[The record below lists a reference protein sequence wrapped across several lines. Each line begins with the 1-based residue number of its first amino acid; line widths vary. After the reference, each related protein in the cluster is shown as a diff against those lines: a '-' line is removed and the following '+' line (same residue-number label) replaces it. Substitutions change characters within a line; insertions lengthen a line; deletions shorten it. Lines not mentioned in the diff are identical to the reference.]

1 MCLSRGSTL
10 HERWIGYV
18 RTDAPSGQYCSQAR
32 MLPAPS
38 WAGAGDHAAGRH
50 QHAGTED
57 GGDSQ
62 GEAQPPQPNRRVI
75 RTSCDQFIEKG
86 AKGEP
91 EGSGLYVEIAAHRQ
105 LSEAHI
111 DPVDVSQEVAQN
123 GERQQAHINLA
134 HGRFSIAPSNPFF
147 SFVGP
152 PWRPT
157 GGRRRR
163 CGRLVDCCKRRSPDI
178 GSPPSHQTTR
188 E

>member
-1 MCLSRGSTL
+1 MNDGSGTCGPTP
-10 HERWIGYV
+10 HRVSIV
-18 RTDAPSGQYCSQAR
+18 AR
-32 MLPAPS
+32 RVCCPLRLGPAP
-38 WAGAGDHAAGRH
+38 A
-50 QHAGTED
+50 TM
-57 GGDSQ
+57 
-62 GEAQPPQPNRRVI
+62 PQADTNMPAPRMAEIARARLNPRNLSRRVI

>member
-1 MCLSRGSTL
+1 MCLSLGSTL

-32 MLPAPS
+32 MLPARLGP
-38 WAGAGDHAAGRH
+38 APA
-50 QHAGTED
+50 TM
-57 GGDSQ
+57 
-62 GEAQPPQPNRRVI
+62 PQADTNMTAPRMAEIARARLNPRNLSRRVI